1 MSLFDYFMVSLG
13 VVLLVGGFVG
23 LLRSYRHVL
32 NILLRFELIIL
43 SLLYFL
49 GLWETSGLN
58 DLVFILCFIVF
69 MVGEGV
75 LGLRILII
83 LVRGYGGDYYLSF
96 NSLQC

>member
-1 MSLFDYFMVSLG
+1 MVILG

-23 LLRSYRHVL
+23 LLSSYSHVL
-32 NILLRFELIIL
+32 NMLLSLELVML

-49 GLWETSGLN
+49 GLWEMIGLN
-58 DLVFILCFIVF
+58 DLVFMLCFIVF

-75 LGLRILII
+75 LGLSVLIT